1 MKLRT
6 RQTLIPLAI
15 ILVVMGVFLYAYT
28 GVQTD
33 RLLSDARRNGAWQL
47 DAFAEHITALER
59 TAALEAGAAHITRQA
74 LVQYTFSTYAHLL
87 QSADRA
93 YSLWADGAYL
103 YNLSPL
109 DPAAQLPVPDKVLT
123 ASRMLRQGGE
133 LMLIS
138 SCSLRVLGVPVT
150 LYLTENI
157 SRVEEQIDNLV
168 RIAQA
173 ALVCSLAFCALVLPP
188 LVRKSLSPLETLSG
202 VADQI
207 AGGAYAL
214 RAGIDTADEVGDLSR
229 AFDRMAAT
237 VEDKIST
244 LEETNRRQEMLLG
257 ALTHELKTPM
267 TAIIGFADSVLTM
280 PLTEAERADALQEI
294 HEAARRTERLSQKMM
309 QLIALGH
316 EQDVFLKKHINA
328 ADLLEQAARTAG
340 PAAEA
345 AGVTIVPDVQIP
357 ALQGDPDLLHSA
369 LTNLIDNAVKASQPG
384 QRITLCARRAG
395 GDVVLS
401 VIDQGR
407 GIPAADIPR
416 LTEPFYRV
424 DKARSRKLGG
434 AGLGLALCRI
444 IAQAHGGQ
452 LQLDSEEN
460 RGTAVHLV
468 LLGEDAHAP

>member
-15 ILVVMGVFLYAYT
+15 ILVVMGAFLYAYT
-28 GVQTD
+28 GLQAD
-33 RLLSDARRNGAWQL
+33 RLLADARRNGAWQL

-59 TAALEAGAAHITRQA
+59 TAALEAEAAHITRQA
-74 LVQYTFSTYAHLL
+74 LVQYTFATYAHLL
-87 QSADRA
+87 QNADRA

-103 YNLSPL
+103 YNLSPI
-109 DPAAQLPVPDKVLT
+109 DPAAQLPIPDKVIT
-123 ASRMLRQGGE
+123 ASRMLHHGGE

-138 SCSLRVLGVPVT
+138 ACSLRVLDVPVT

-157 SRVEEQIDNLV
+157 SRVEEQINNLV
-168 RIAQA
+168 RIAQV
-173 ALVCSLAFCALVLPP
+173 ALVCSLVFCALVLPP

-202 VADQI
+202 VADKI

-214 RAGIDTADEVGDLSR
+214 RAGINTADEVGDLSR

-280 PLTEAERADALQEI
+280 PLTDAERADALQEI

-316 EQDVFLKKHINA
+316 EQGITKKRINT
-328 ADLLEQAARTAG
+328 ADLLKQAARAAG
-340 PAAEA
+340 PAAQA
-345 AGVTIVPDVQIP
+345 AGVHIAQDVQVS
-357 ALQGDPDLLHSA
+357 ALRGDPDLLHSA
-369 LTNLIDNAVKASQPG
+369 LTNLIDNAIKASQPG
-384 QRITLCARRAG
+384 QRITLRARRAG
-395 GDVVLS
+395 GDAVLS
-401 VIDQGR
+401 VIDEGR

-434 AGLGLALCRI
+434 AGLGLALCRM
-444 IAQAHGGQ
+444 IAQAHGGR
-452 LQLDSEEN
+452 LQLDSKEG
-460 RGTAVHLV
+460 RGTAMHLV
-468 LLGEDAHAP
+468 LPGEDTHAP

>member
-6 RQTLIPLAI
+6 RQTLISLAI
-15 ILVVMGVFLYAYT
+15 ILLTMSVFLYVYVGLQANH
-28 GVQTD
+28 
-33 RLLSDARRNGAWQL
+33 LLKGARENGAWQL
-47 DAFAEHITALER
+47 QAFSEHITALER
-59 TAALEAGAAHITRQA
+59 TAALEAEAAHITRQA
-74 LVQYTFSTYAHLL
+74 LVQYAFATYAHLL
-87 QSADRA
+87 QNADRA

-138 SCSLRVLGVPVT
+138 SYSLRVLEVPVT

-157 SRVEEQIDNLV
+157 SRVEEQINNLA

-202 VADQI
+202 VADKI

-237 VEDKIST
+237 VEEKISA

-267 TAIIGFADSVLTM
+267 TAIIGFSDSVLTM

-316 EQDVFLKKHINA
+316 EQGITKKHIAA
-328 ADLLEQAARTAG
+328 ADLLEQAARAVG
-340 PAAEA
+340 SAAQA
-345 AGVTIVPDVQIP
+345 AGVHITLDVQTP
-357 ALQGDPDLLHSA
+357 SLWGDADLLHSA

-384 QRITLCARRAG
+384 QRITLRAGRAG
-395 GDVVLS
+395 GGVALS
-401 VIDQGR
+401 VIDEGR

-416 LTEPFYRV
+416 LSEPFYRV

-434 AGLGLALCRI
+434 AGLGLALCRM

-452 LQLDSEEN
+452 LQLDSKEN

-468 LLGEDAHAP
+468 LPGEDAHAS

>member
-33 RLLSDARRNGAWQL
+33 RLLSDARRNDAWQL

-74 LVQYTFSTYAHLL
+74 LVQYTFATYAHLL

-133 LMLIS
+133 LMLIF
-138 SCSLRVLGVPVT
+138 SCSLRVLEVPVT

-188 LVRKSLSPLETLSG
+188 LVRKSLSPLETLSS

-316 EQDVFLKKHINA
+316 EQGITKKHIDA
-328 ADLLEQAARTAG
+328 AGLLERAARAAGQAAQ
-340 PAAEA
+340 A
-345 AGVTIVPDVQIP
+345 AGIIIAPDVQIP
-357 ALQGDPDLLHSA
+357 ALWGDPDLLHSA

-384 QRITLCARRAG
+384 QCIVLRARRAG
-395 GDVVLS
+395 RDVVLS
-401 VIDQGR
+401 VIDEGR
-407 GIPAADIPR
+407 GIPAADVPR

-424 DKARSRKLGG
+424 DKARSRKSGG
-434 AGLGLALCRI
+434 AGLGLALCRM

-452 LQLDSEEN
+452 LQLDSKEG

-468 LLGEDAHAP
+468 LPEEDAHAP